1 LSYDALKFCCCG
13 GGGDHLA
20 LVIISRT
27 ATVDDPLL
35 YSAGASCAP
44 DAKLNNA
51 ESDDFEIGWSDAY
64 GIVEGDGEYTIHN
77 IEC

>member
-1 LSYDALKFCCCG
+1 MVALQP
-13 GGGDHLA
+13 HLVDDIK
-20 LVIISRT
+20 LLGVIISRT

-64 GIVEGDGEYTIHN
+64 GIVEGDGEYTIHD